1 MTLQQLKYFIET
13 ANILHYTR
21 AAENLNV
28 SQPSLSHAL
37 NELSKELGAPLF
49 KKEGKKVSLTEYGEA
64 FLPYAESAIHILSQ
78 GTNQIK
84 NMTSPTGG
92 VINLGYIYS
101 VSFDIMPQIIDK
113 FYNYT
118 GNRNIHFN
126 FQVDMTQ
133 SLMRSLNDGILDAV
147 IAPKPL
153 TSDTSIDYVPVSE
166 QELYLLTYNDHPLA
180 SKNFILPKDLQEE
193 RLIMIN
199 KRSDLYYQTETFLKN
214 NNIVPK
220 VAFVVEE
227 CNSMAAFV
235 SAQLGVAIMP
245 QIPSLDN
252 YGISAIPFEGH
263 NMKRTLCILWNKHNK
278 KNPAVQSFLKY
289 YKEAYSSR
297 S

>member
-13 ANILHYTR
+13 ANTLHYTR

-49 KKEGKKVSLTEYGEA
+49 QKLGKKVSLTEYGEA
-64 FLPYAESAIHILSQ
+64 FLPYAESAIYILAQ

-84 NMTSPTGG
+84 NMLSPLGG
-92 VINLGYIYS
+92 SINLGYIYS
-101 VSFDIMPQIIDK
+101 VSFDIIPQIIDK
-113 FYNYT
+113 FYHHM

-126 FQVDMTQ
+126 FQVNMTQ
-133 SLMRSLNDGILDAV
+133 SLIQALHDGIHDVV

-153 TSDTSIDYVPVSE
+153 SPDSSLEYVPVSE
-166 QELYLLTYNDHPLA
+166 QELYLLVYKGHPLE
-180 SKNFILPKDLQEE
+180 SKEYITPKDLREE
-193 RLIMIN
+193 RMILIN
-199 KRSDLYYQTETFLKN
+199 KKCDLYHQTEAFLKN

-220 VAFVVEE
+220 IAFVVDE

-245 QIPSLDN
+245 KIPSLEN
-252 YGISAIPFEGH
+252 YGITAVPFEGH
-263 NMKRTLCILWNKHNK
+263 MMKRSICLIWNKNHK
-278 KNPAVQSFLKY
+278 VTPAIQSFLNF
-289 YKEAYSSR
+289 YKDDQQK
-297 S
+297 